1 MIFVG
6 CIIPQRIVS
15 AIMAFF
21 AVSLAYMLRI
31 SLSYAITQMVL
42 RPNTNENG
50 TVTRHPDV
58 CPAFD
63 DEISHGSNGTTI
75 VSDVRIRKTK

>member
-1 MIFVG
+1 MRV
-6 CIIPQRIVS
+6 VS

-42 RPNTNENG
+42 RPNTHNNG
-50 TVTRHPDV
+50 TVTSHPDV

-63 DEISHGSNGTTI
+63 DEINHSGNGTII
-75 VSDVRIRKTK
+75 VSNV